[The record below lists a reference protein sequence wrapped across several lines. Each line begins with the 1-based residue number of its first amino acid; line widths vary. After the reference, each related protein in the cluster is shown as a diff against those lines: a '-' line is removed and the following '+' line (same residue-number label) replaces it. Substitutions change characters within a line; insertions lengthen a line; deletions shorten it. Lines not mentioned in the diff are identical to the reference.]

1 MRLNIFQTQVVLLLV
16 TTPSKFQFFVTIFAQ
31 STTPINEVFLEPF
44 YFFSVDIFE
53 EAISKGQFAVL
64 LELYNY
70 PGTLLPGNISSRC
83 QINIDL
89 FDQPVARGKIGSCE
103 MEKSLLICE
112 LQAG

>member
-1 MRLNIFQTQVVLLLV
+1 MFG
-16 TTPSKFQFFVTIFAQ
+16 TI
-31 STTPINEVFLEPF
+31 L
-44 YFFSVDIFE
+44 FFSVDIFE

-89 FDQPVARGKIGSCE
+89 FDHAVARGKIGSCE
-103 MEKSLLICE
+103 MKISLLYYE